1 MFYCDDCAKENEYPT
16 SIGKSMGKCEICG
29 KYKVCN
35 NIPIFLLPKPKS
47 NLLKINYMYSAELIR
62 EVKELYP
69 NSSEMHQ
76 LAENGGAFLGRYLD
90 DSSPSG
96 FPIDK
101 ILLATS
107 LDEIQKE
114 ARIMKRKVDLYR
126 KWCKEDPRPKM
137 Y

>member
-1 MFYCDDCAKENEYPT
+1 
-16 SIGKSMGKCEICG
+16 
-29 KYKVCN
+29 
-35 NIPIFLLPKPKS
+35 
-47 NLLKINYMYSAELIR
+47 MYSAELIK

-69 NSSEMHQ
+69 NSTEMHQ

-114 ARIMKRKVDLYR
+114 ARKISESFNSPISFIMAGSISDNPMPPIPLKLHPLAKRQEKTYTQQRVLSNKYPLSDIYCQKPTRTVLA
-126 KWCKEDPRPKM
+126 PIIQ
-137 Y
+137 